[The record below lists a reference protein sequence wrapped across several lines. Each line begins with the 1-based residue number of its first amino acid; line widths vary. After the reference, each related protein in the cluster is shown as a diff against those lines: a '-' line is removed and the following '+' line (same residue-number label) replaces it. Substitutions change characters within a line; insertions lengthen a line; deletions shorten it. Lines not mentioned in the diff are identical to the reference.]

1 MLRADEQVFKLNDSR
16 VKALST
22 GKLTVAALAY
32 TIKPGDYMILYKNTV
47 YALTE
52 DQYYAAQQMDMQKY
66 LTKEAFQ
73 QVLKQDIDKLDTVD
87 RKAAQRIKNSKT
99 NCSTCQ
105 YNSYKTQL
113 LRIMQKYP
121 WLLSKYNLVKVKR
134 QIRQYPQVSQPVVSK
149 VSALFPT
156 FFQKVE
162 YDRKPCLDC
171 VQKHIGMAYIKG
183 CQAQQGYPEH
193 LVLAVANLQE
203 AYEECP
209 KDCSAVREMLLFCI
223 GKTKI
228 ENKAFIPLDNLLYLI
243 QMARQETGMPQALDK
258 NKADQSFDLQLDQQM
273 KQELAEIPVLKKLD
287 IMNELKALIALEYSN
302 KDHISVKYQGYMGSL
317 ADMILPFSV
326 KVSNLLRN
334 RRLMF
339 KACPQLVRQTEY
351 DCKDL
356 QEALKSPTAK
366 KD

>member
-1 MLRADEQVFKLNDSR
+1 MLRADEQVFKLQDTR
-16 VKALST
+16 VRALAT
-22 GKLTVAALAY
+22 GKLTVAALAH
-32 TIKPGDYMILYKNTV
+32 TIKPGDYMILYKNTL

-52 DQYYAAQQMDMQKY
+52 DQYYAAQQMDMEKY

-73 QVLKQDIDKLDTVD
+73 KVLAQDISKLDATD
-87 RKAAQRIKNSKT
+87 RQAAERIKNSKT

-121 WLLSKYNLVKVKR
+121 WLLSKYNLVKIKR
-134 QIRQYPQVSQPVVSK
+134 QIPQYPQVSEPVKSK
-149 VSALFPT
+149 VSDLFPT

-203 AYEECP
+203 AYQECP
-209 KDCSAVREMLLFCI
+209 KDCTSVRQMLLFCI
-223 GKTKI
+223 GKTKL

-243 QMARQETGMPQALDK
+243 QIAREQTSSSQALDT
-258 NKADQSFDLQLDQQM
+258 NKADQSFDLQLDDQM
-273 KQELAEIPVLKKLD
+273 KQQLADIPVFKKLD

-302 KDHISVKYQGYMGSL
+302 KQHLSVKYQGYMGSL

-339 KACPQLVRQTEY
+339 KACPELVRQTEY

-356 QEALKSPTAK
+356 QEALKNPKAK

>member
-1 MLRADEQVFKLNDSR
+1 MLTADEEVFKLKDSR

-22 GKLTVAALAY
+22 GKLTVAALAF
-32 TIKPGDYMILYKNTV
+32 TIRPGDYLILYKNTV

-52 DQYYAAQQMDMQKY
+52 DEYYAAQQMDMEKH
-66 LTKEAFQ
+66 LTKEAFE
-73 QVLKQDIDKLDTVD
+73 QVLNEDISKLDTVD
-87 RKAAQRIKNSKT
+87 REAAEKIKRSKT
-99 NCSTCQ
+99 KCSTCQ

-121 WLLSKYNLVKVKR
+121 WLLSKYKLTKIKKE
-134 QIRQYPQVSQPVVSK
+134 IREYPEVTEPVISK
-149 VSALFPT
+149 VSDLFPT

-171 VQKHIGMAYIKG
+171 VEKHIGMAYIKG
-183 CQAQQGYPEH
+183 NEAKQGYPEH

-209 KDCSAVREMLLFCI
+209 KDCSYIREMLLFCI
-223 GKTKI
+223 GKTKL

-243 QMARQETGMPQALDK
+243 KISRESTKMPEANEPNAADDTYALE
-258 NKADQSFDLQLDQQM
+258 LDDEM
-273 KQELAEIPVLKKLD
+273 KQELAAIPVLKKLD
-287 IMNELKALIALEYSN
+287 IMNELKAMIQLIYSD
-302 KDHISVKYQGYMGSL
+302 KDHMSVKYQGYMGSL
-317 ADMILPFSV
+317 ADMILPFST

-339 KACPQLVRQTEY
+339 KGCPELLRQTEY

-356 QEALKSPTAK
+356 QEALKNPMERT
-366 KD
+366 D